1 MPETLNL
8 PVLGELVPGGVHYGI
23 NLVVEFESD
32 SLWYETSLTIAAH
45 ALRSG
50 IRTDYHT
57 FQHIPNEIRDAL
69 RRLGLNVEKLVE
81 EGTFRILDTYTITV
95 GFGVSEKP
103 GPRTYEKY
111 HEGSVKL
118 SDWSIGMAQ
127 QMKAGPSDEEKRRL
141 HIDDNTSVLNRY
153 NKENEIADF
162 WRTRAIPSARAR
174 ELVVLHSLVAGVYS
188 DAFYKQFESICDGII
203 DFKSEENDDRQIEH
217 FVRVRMMRG
226 RTYDSRWRRLR
237 LLDNGEVTLTE

>member
-1 MPETLNL
+1 MPEALNL
-8 PVLGELVPGGVHYGI
+8 PVLGELIPGGVHYGI

-45 ALRSG
+45 ALRNG
-50 IRTDYHT
+50 IKTDYHT
-57 FQHIPNEIRDAL
+57 FQHIPNEIREAL
-69 RRLGLNVEKLVE
+69 RRLGVNVQKLEE
-81 EGTFRILDTYTITV
+81 EGTFRILDTYSVTV
-95 GFGVSEKP
+95 GLGVSEKP
-103 GPRTYEKY
+103 PKTTWKGY
-111 HEGSVKL
+111 EGSVKV

-153 NKENEIADF
+153 NKENEIADL

-174 ELVVLHSLVAGVYS
+174 ELVVLHSLVAGVCS
-188 DAFYKQFESICDGII
+188 DAFYKQFESLCDGII
-203 DFKSEENDDRQIEH
+203 DFKNEERDDKQIEQ

-237 LLDNGEVTLTE
+237 LLDNGEVTLAD